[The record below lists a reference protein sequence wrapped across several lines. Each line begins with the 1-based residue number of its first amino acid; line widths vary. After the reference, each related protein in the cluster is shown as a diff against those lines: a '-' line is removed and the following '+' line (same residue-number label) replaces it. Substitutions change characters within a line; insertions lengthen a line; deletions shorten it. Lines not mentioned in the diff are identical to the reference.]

1 MASTKAEIRQQVAE
15 RLRIVPIGQT
25 VQDQDKTKLDLHYD
39 QIYEELKNAGFATW
53 SATGSVPTELQGHMA
68 NMVSL
73 DATDVYH
80 VSDAL
85 YARLTAA
92 DARSRLRLREL
103 VTPIHATVDAPK
115 DY

>member
-1 MASTKAEIRQQVAE
+1 MASTKADIRQQVAE
-15 RLRIVPIGQT
+15 RLRIVPVGQT
-25 VQDQDKTKLDLHYD
+25 VQSQDQAKLDLHYD
-39 QIYEELKNAGFATW
+39 QIYAELKGVGVATW

-68 NMVSL
+68 NLVAL

-80 VSDAL
+80 VSDKL

-92 DARSRLRLREL
+92 DAGSRTRLREL
-103 VTPIHATVDAPK
+103 TTPAHVSTSGPK